1 MIALGI
7 VRRLRREETGIA
19 MIVAVVL
26 LAVMGTLMALVM
38 TVSTHTN
45 TATARGRSWVQAL
58 HVGEAGVQKAIA
70 KLQETQG
77 SFSGTLTGA
86 TDEGTYST
94 VVTHQARNRIRIE
107 SVGTAGAGAGL
118 SAQRRLRITMAP
130 PPSFDFALF
139 SQTSVQT
146 KNNDTITGDIWANQN
161 VIVDEGDTIDGDVVA
176 ATGYVFG
183 DSLSHITGD
192 VWTGGFDPA
201 TKYAVSLG
209 NNAIIDGKVKAS
221 VTAPTDPV
229 TCGGEDA
236 ANYKVHL
243 ENGSSVGGTVTTW
256 GTKTGSGTV
265 GGTITPNTC
274 TAAAPTQPMPT
285 FTWAPSNYDPATL
298 HEFGT
303 ADTPSTTAVT
313 DFQAYVAANLN
324 DISGAFFI
332 NQLGSVNQ
340 ANRVDLSGVV
350 ITGDTTIVT
359 NTPIYSNGASD
370 NTTDAIF
377 SLVST
382 YEPPTGS
389 ICDLQN
395 DNSECSI
402 HLKNQFSVSGTTA
415 CLIYAPYGPVAVKN
429 NQVQYGAVYAD
440 AIEIKNNQTLV
451 YDSRVQHVVGFGGV
465 TYEVLSWIEL
475 AP

>member
-1 MIALGI
+1 MSVLGI
-7 VRRLRREETGIA
+7 ARRARREESGVA
-19 MIVAVVL
+19 MVVAVVL

-45 TATARGRSWVQAL
+45 TSTARGRSWVQAL
-58 HVGEAGVQKAIA
+58 HVGEAGVHKAIA

-77 SFSGTLTGA
+77 AFTGTLTGS
-86 TDEGTYST
+86 TNEGTYST
-94 VVTHQARNRIRIE
+94 TVTPHARNRIRIE
-107 SVGTAGAGAGL
+107 SVGSAGAGAGL
-118 SAQRRLRITMAP
+118 AASRRLRVTMAP
-130 PPSFDFALF
+130 PAAFDYALY

-161 VIVDEGDTIDGDVVA
+161 VIVDEGDTIDGSVVA

-192 VWTGGFDPA
+192 VWTGGFAPV
-201 TKYAVSLG
+201 TKFAVALG
-209 NNAIIDGKVKAS
+209 NNAIIDGNVKAS

-236 ANYKVHL
+236 SNYKVHL
-243 ENGSSVGGTVTTW
+243 ENGSRVVGSVTTW
-256 GTKTGSGTV
+256 GSKTGSGTV

-285 FTWAPSNYDPATL
+285 FTYAAANYDPATL

-303 ADTPSTTAVT
+303 PDTPSATAVA
-313 DFQAYVAANLN
+313 DFQAYVASHLN
-324 DISGAFFI
+324 DFSGTFFI
-332 NQLGSVNQ
+332 NQSGAVSQ
-340 ANRVDLSGVV
+340 ANRVDLSDVV
-350 ITGDTTIVT
+350 ITGDATVVS
-359 NTPIYSNGASD
+359 NTPIYTDETSD
-370 NTTDAIF
+370 NTTDAILT
-377 SLVST
+377 LVST

-389 ICDLQN
+389 ICDLQD
-395 DNSECSI
+395 DNSECAV
-402 HLKNQFSVSGTTA
+402 HLKNHFSTTGSTA
-415 CLIYAPYGPVAVKN
+415 CLIYAPFGPVAVKN

-440 AIEIKNNQTLV
+440 AIEIKNNQTLI
-451 YDSRVQHVVGFGGV
+451 YDDRVQHTVGFGGV